1 MCIRYS
7 TSLIKEELLMEQKY
21 EMENF
26 EEELTH
32 DDAWAD
38 SIISILVTF
47 LTIVGIPYTIYI
59 LVKFLLSF

>member
-1 MCIRYS
+1 
-7 TSLIKEELLMEQKY
+7 MEQKY
-21 EMENF
+21 EMAQF
-26 EEELTH
+26 EEDLTH